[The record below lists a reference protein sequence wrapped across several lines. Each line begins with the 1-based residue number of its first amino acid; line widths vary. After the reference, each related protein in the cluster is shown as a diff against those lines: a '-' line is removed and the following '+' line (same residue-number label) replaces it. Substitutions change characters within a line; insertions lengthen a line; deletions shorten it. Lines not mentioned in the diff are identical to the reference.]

1 MAHRTFA
8 VGDIHGDLAAL
19 RAVLAKL
26 PPLDEGDTLVFLG
39 DYLDRGPESRQ
50 VIAFVRH
57 ELPKR
62 TPAKIVALRG
72 NHEDGWLRVRQGG
85 WPEFVI
91 PIGNG
96 CLATMRSYEE
106 KIHFEGDVPSVAE
119 MRRMQDAGFFPEDVV
134 VWMKSL
140 PYFYEDAHAI
150 YVHAGLVEA
159 PDGTFKHPTS
169 MEDPTLLLWV
179 RTMKFFK
186 GYRGKRVVCGHT
198 STDHL
203 PPELSAYTPEDPTDM
218 WMGENVL
225 AIDTGAGK
233 GGFLTVVELP
243 SVTVY
248 ESREKGTP

>member
-26 PPLDEGDTLVFLG
+26 PPLDEDDTLVFLG

-57 ELPKR
+57 QLPKR

-134 VWMKSL
+134 TWMKTL

-150 YVHAGLVEA
+150 YVHAGL
-159 PDGTFKHPTS
+159 DGEGATWRHPR
-169 MEDPTLLLWV
+169 DGAVKPLLWM
-179 RTMKFFK
+179 REPDF
-186 GYRGKRVVCGHT
+186 YNRYEGKPVVFGHT
-198 STDHL
+198 HVKEL
-203 PPELSAYTPEDPTDM
+203 PPELEDRRTPWRRGPLI
-218 WMGENVL
+218 G
-225 AIDTGAGK
+225 IDTGAGR
-233 GGFLTVVELP
+233 GGPLTAIALP
-243 SVTVY
+243 DGEVFQAS
-248 ESREKGTP
+248 P